1 MRAFCLYRK
10 IDGNGALV
18 YKSDNSSTFDP
29 GGATYSRIICL
40 KNSGS
45 SNGTLLCT
53 FDQLKKVTVMVN
65 GNKVSNKFIQFIK
78 AQTVETVGN

>member
-1 MRAFCLYRK
+1 MRFAVQAK

-53 FDQLKKVTVMVN
+53 FDQLKKSYGN
-65 GNKVSNKFIQFIK
+65 G
-78 AQTVETVGN
+78 